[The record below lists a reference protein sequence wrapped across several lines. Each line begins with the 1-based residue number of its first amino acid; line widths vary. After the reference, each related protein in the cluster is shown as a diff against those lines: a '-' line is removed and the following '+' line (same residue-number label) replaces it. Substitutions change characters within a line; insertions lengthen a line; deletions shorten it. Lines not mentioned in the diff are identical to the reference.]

1 MAEHQH
7 PWTDCLTVIEIT
19 DKGMRR
25 ATNQDSSVVV
35 MQDDDAGFS
44 TRGHLFVVCDGMGAH
59 AAGELASSDAVTHI
73 PHHYLVFQDLTP
85 PLALRRAIEEANHK
99 IHRKGQVNPEFH
111 NMGTTCSALLLLP
124 QGAVI
129 GHVGDSRV
137 YRRREGIVEQLTS
150 DHSLVWEMRA
160 QGHKSDDIPSN
171 VITRSL
177 GPNPDVQVD
186 CEGPFP
192 VQLGDTFLLCS
203 DGLNG
208 EVGDAEIGAA
218 MAALPPLEASQFLV
232 DLANLRG
239 GPDNITIIIV
249 QVIGDRVCTDPQ
261 TVAPF
266 ESQQRKVKR
275 TNTHPA
281 FWITATAFSLAGL
294 FLSLTD
300 NLIIGLSAVGI
311 AAVAGLAGLIKSKQ
325 SNPPAEPTTTAGP
338 FGKGPYTKENCRP
351 DKSILEKLLTT
362 AKQIRE
368 ISQTSNKD
376 YRWGP
381 FDEHLVEG
389 TEYFQEKNYV
399 PAFQTLAKGICY
411 IMNEFRSK

>member
-35 MQDDDAGFS
+35 IQDDATGFN

-73 PHHYLVFQDLTP
+73 PHHYLIFQDLTP
-85 PLALRRAIEEANHK
+85 PLALKQAIEKANHE

-124 QGAVI
+124 QGAVV

-137 YRRREGIVEQLTS
+137 YRRREGIVEQLTF

-160 QGHKSDDIPSN
+160 QGHQSDDIPSN

-239 GPDNITIIIV
+239 GPDNITIIII
-249 QVIGDRVCTDPQ
+249 QVIGDRVCTDTQ
-261 TVAPF
+261 TTTPF
-266 ESQQRKVKR
+266 ESQQRKIKR

-281 FWITATAFSLAGL
+281 FWITAIAFALAGL
-294 FLSLTD
+294 FLGLTD
-300 NLIIGLSAVGI
+300 HLRIGLGAVGI
-311 AAVAGLAGLIKSKQ
+311 GTIAGLAGLIKSKQ
-325 SNPPAEPTTTAGP
+325 SNPPEKPTTTEGP
-338 FGKGPYTKENCRP
+338 LGKGPYTRESCLPNKV
-351 DKSILEKLLTT
+351 ILEKLLTT
-362 AKQIRE
+362 AKQIRK
-368 ISQTSNKD
+368 IAQTSNKD

-381 FDEHLVEG
+381 FDEHLVDG
-389 TEYFQEKNYV
+389 TEYFQQGNYLS
-399 PAFQTLAKGICY
+399 AFQTLAKGICY
-411 IMNEFRSK
+411 IMDEFRSK

>member
-1 MAEHQH
+1 MVEHHH
-7 PWTDCLTVIEIT
+7 PWADCLTVIEIT

-35 MQDDDAGFS
+35 IQDDDAGFS
-44 TRGHLFVVCDGMGAH
+44 ARGHLFVVCDGMGAH

-73 PHHYLVFQDLTP
+73 PHHYLIFQDATP
-85 PLALRRAIEEANHK
+85 PIALRRAIEEANHE

-111 NMGTTCSALLLLP
+111 NMGTTCSSLLLLP

-137 YRRREGIVEQLTS
+137 YRRRESIVEQLTF

-160 QGHKSDDIPSN
+160 QGHNSDDIPSN

-177 GPNPDVQVD
+177 GPNPEVQVD

-218 MAALPPLEASQFLV
+218 MATLPPLEASQFLV

-249 QVIGDRVCTDPQ
+249 QVIGNRVCTDSQ
-261 TVAPF
+261 NVTPF
-266 ESQQRKVKR
+266 ESQKRKIKR
-275 TNTHPA
+275 TTAHPA
-281 FWITATAFSLAGL
+281 FWITAIAFALAGL
-294 FLSLTD
+294 FLSLTAH
-300 NLIIGLSAVGI
+300 LAVGLSAVGI
-311 AAVAGLAGLIKSKQ
+311 GAIAGLAGLIKSKQ
-325 SNPPAEPTTTAGP
+325 PNSPVDPTATEGP
-338 FGKGPYTKENCRP
+338 LGKGPYTRDSCFP
-351 DKSILEKLLTT
+351 DKSILEKLLST

-389 TEYFQEKNYV
+389 TEYFQQKQYL

-411 IMNEFRSK
+411 IMDEFRSK

>member
-1 MAEHQH
+1 
-7 PWTDCLTVIEIT
+7 
-19 DKGMRR
+19 
-25 ATNQDSSVVV
+25 
-35 MQDDDAGFS
+35 
-44 TRGHLFVVCDGMGAH
+44 
-59 AAGELASSDAVTHI
+59 
-73 PHHYLVFQDLTP
+73 
-85 PLALRRAIEEANHK
+85 
-99 IHRKGQVNPEFH
+99 
-111 NMGTTCSALLLLP
+111 MGTTCSTLLLLP

-137 YRRREGIVEQLTS
+137 YRRREGIVEQLTF

-160 QGHKSDDIPSN
+160 QGHKTDDIPSN

-177 GPNPDVQVD
+177 GPNSDVQVD

-218 MAALPPLEASQFLV
+218 LATLPPLEASQFLV

-249 QVIGDRVCTDPQ
+249 QVIGDRVCTDTQ

-266 ESQQRKVKR
+266 ESKQRKAKR
-275 TNTHPA
+275 ANTHPA
-281 FWITATAFSLAGL
+281 FWITAIAFGFAGIL
-294 FLSLTD
+294 LSLTD

-311 AAVAGLAGLIKSKQ
+311 GTIAALAGLIKSMK
-325 SNPPAEPTTTAGP
+325 SNPSAKPTTTEGP
-338 FGKGPYTKENCRP
+338 LGKGPYTKESCIP
-351 DKSILEKLLTT
+351 DKSILEKLVAT
-362 AKQIRE
+362 ARQIRG
-368 ISQTSNKD
+368 IAQTSNKD

-389 TEYFQEKNYV
+389 TEYFQQKQYV
-399 PAFQTLAKGICY
+399 LAFQTLAKGICY

>member
-7 PWTDCLTVIEIT
+7 PWNDCLTVIEIT

-85 PLALRRAIEEANHK
+85 PLALRRAIEEANHE

-111 NMGTTCSALLLLP
+111 NMGTTCSTLLLLP

-160 QGHKSDDIPSN
+160 QGHNTDNIPSN

-192 VQLGDTFLLCS
+192 VQLDDTFLLCS

-218 MAALPPLEASQFLV
+218 MATLPPLEASQFLV

-249 QVIGDRVCTDPQ
+249 QVIGGRVCTDTQ
-261 TVAPF
+261 TIEPF

-281 FWITATAFSLAGL
+281 FWITAIAFSFAGL
-294 FLSLTD
+294 VLNLTD
-300 NLIIGLSAVGI
+300 NLVIGLSAVGI
-311 AAVAGLAGLIKSKQ
+311 GAIAALAGLIKSKQ
-325 SNPPAEPTTTAGP
+325 SNPPAEPTATEGP
-338 FGKGPYTKENCRP
+338 LGKGPYTKESCVP

-362 AKQIRE
+362 ARQIRE

-389 TEYFQEKNYV
+389 TEYFQQKQYV
-399 PAFQTLAKGICY
+399 LAFQTLAKGISY
-411 IMNEFRSK
+411 IMKEFRSK

>member
-25 ATNQDSSVVV
+25 ATNQDSLVVV
-35 MQDDDAGFS
+35 MQDDAIGFDA
-44 TRGHLFVVCDGMGAH
+44 RGHLFVVCDGMGAH

-73 PHHYLVFQDLTP
+73 PHHYLVFQNLTP
-85 PLALRRAIEEANHK
+85 PLALKRAIEEANNE
-99 IHRKGQVNPEFH
+99 IHRKGEVNPEFH
-111 NMGTTCSALLLLP
+111 NMGTTCSTLLLLP

-137 YRRREGIVEQLTS
+137 YRRRKGIVEQLTF

-160 QGHKSDDIPSN
+160 QGHKTDDIPSN

-177 GPNPDVQVD
+177 GPNPNVQVD
-186 CEGPFP
+186 LEGPFP
-192 VQLGDTFLLCS
+192 IQLDDTFLLCS

-208 EVGDAEIGAA
+208 EVDDAEIGAA
-218 MAALPPLEASQFLV
+218 LAALPPLEASQFLV

-249 QVIGDRVCTDPQ
+249 QVTGDRICTDTQ
-261 TVAPF
+261 TIVPF
-266 ESQQRKVKR
+266 ESKQRKVKH
-275 TNTHPA
+275 TNIHPA
-281 FWITATAFSLAGL
+281 FWITATVFNLAGL
-294 FLSLTD
+294 FLILRD
-300 NLIIGLSAVGI
+300 YPIIGLSAVGI
-311 AAVAGLAGLIKSKQ
+311 GATAGLVGLLKSKQ
-325 SNPPAEPTTTAGP
+325 SRPPTEPTTTEGP
-338 FGKGPYTKENCRP
+338 LGKGPYIRENCAP
-351 DKSILEKLLTT
+351 DKAILEKLLTT
-362 AKQIRE
+362 AKKIRA
-368 ISQTSNKD
+368 ISQTSNED

-389 TEYFQEKNYV
+389 TEYFQQKDYV

-411 IMNEFRSK
+411 IMHEFRSK

>member
-7 PWTDCLTVIEIT
+7 LWTDCLTVIEIT

-44 TRGHLFVVCDGMGAH
+44 MRGHLFVVCDGMGAH

-73 PHHYLVFQDLTP
+73 PHHYLIFQDLTP
-85 PLALRRAIEEANHK
+85 PLALRRAIEEANQE
-99 IHRKGQVNPEFH
+99 IHRKGQANPEFH
-111 NMGTTCSALLLLP
+111 NMGTTCSTLLLLP

-137 YRRREGIVEQLTS
+137 YRRREGIVEQLTF

-160 QGHKSDDIPSN
+160 QGHTSDDIPSN

-177 GPNPDVQVD
+177 GPNPNVQVD

-249 QVIGDRVCTDPQ
+249 QVIGDRICTDTQ

-266 ESQQRKVKR
+266 ESQPRKIKR
-275 TNTHPA
+275 ANTHPA
-281 FWITATAFSLAGL
+281 FWITATAFALAGL
-294 FLSLTD
+294 FLGLTD
-300 NLIIGLSAVGI
+300 HLIIGLSAVGI
-311 AAVAGLAGLIKSKQ
+311 GAMAGLAGLIKSKQ
-325 SNPPAEPTTTAGP
+325 SNPSTKVTTTEGP
-338 FGKGPYTKENCRP
+338 LGKGPYTKESCKP

-362 AKQIRE
+362 ARQIRE
-368 ISQTSNKD
+368 ISQTSNKN

-389 TEYFQEKNYV
+389 TEYFQQKNYL

>member
-1 MAEHQH
+1 MDEYQH

-35 MQDDDAGFS
+35 IQDDDAGFS

-73 PHHYLVFQDLTP
+73 PHHYLIFQDLTP
-85 PLALRRAIEEANHK
+85 PLALRRAIEEANHE

-111 NMGTTCSALLLLP
+111 NMGTTCSTLLLLP

-137 YRRREGIVEQLTS
+137 YRHRQGIVEQLTF

-160 QGHKSDDIPSN
+160 QGHQSDNIPSN

-208 EVGDAEIGAA
+208 EVDDAEIGAA
-218 MAALPPLEASQFLV
+218 MATLPPLEASQFLV

-249 QVIGDRVCTDPQ
+249 QVIGDRICTNTQ

-266 ESQQRKVKR
+266 QSQQRKIKR
-275 TNTHPA
+275 SNTHPA
-281 FWITATAFSLAGL
+281 YWITATAFALAGL
-294 FLSLTD
+294 FLSLT

-311 AAVAGLAGLIKSKQ
+311 GAIAGLAGLIKSKQ
-325 SNPPAEPTTTAGP
+325 SNPPAEPTTTEGP
-338 FGKGPYTKENCRP
+338 LGKGPYTKESCMP

-362 AKQIRE
+362 AKQIHE
-368 ISQTSNKD
+368 ISQTSDKE

-389 TEYFQEKNYV
+389 TEYFQQKKYL

-411 IMNEFRSK
+411 IMDEFRSK

>member
-7 PWTDCLTVIEIT
+7 PWNDCLTVIEIT

-35 MQDDDAGFS
+35 MQDDIAGFN

-85 PLALRRAIEEANHK
+85 PLALRRAIEEANHE

-129 GHVGDSRV
+129 GHVGDSRI
-137 YRRREGIVEQLTS
+137 YRRRKGIVEQLTF

-160 QGHKSDDIPSN
+160 QGHKVDDIPSN

-177 GPNPDVQVD
+177 GPNPNVQVD

-192 VQLGDTFLLCS
+192 VQSGDTFLLCS

-208 EVGDAEIGAA
+208 EVDNAEIGAA
-218 MAALPPLEASQFLV
+218 MAVLPPQEASQFLV

-239 GPDNITIIIV
+239 GPDNITIIIA
-249 QVIGDRVCTDPQ
+249 QVTGDRICTDTQ
-261 TVAPF
+261 TVTPF
-266 ESQQRKVKR
+266 ESQQRKLKR
-275 TNTHPA
+275 TNKHPA
-281 FWITATAFSLAGL
+281 FWITAIAFALAGL
-294 FLSLTD
+294 FLSLTSH
-300 NLIIGLSAVGI
+300 LIIGLSAVGI
-311 AAVAGLAGLIKSKQ
+311 GAIAGLAGLIKSKQ
-325 SNPPAEPTTTAGP
+325 SSPSAKPTESEGP
-338 FGKGPYTKENCRP
+338 LGKGPYTKESCVP

-362 AKQIRE
+362 AKQIRN

-389 TEYFQEKNYV
+389 TEYFQQKNNV
-399 PAFQTLAKGICY
+399 AAFQTLAKGIC
-411 IMNEFRSK
+411 